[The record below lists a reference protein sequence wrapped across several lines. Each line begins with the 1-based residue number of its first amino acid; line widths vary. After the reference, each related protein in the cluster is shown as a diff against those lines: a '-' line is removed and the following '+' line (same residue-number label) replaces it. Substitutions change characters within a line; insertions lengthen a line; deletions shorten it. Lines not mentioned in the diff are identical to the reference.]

1 MAATKSAVGMFGT
14 KQGLTEAAVF
24 FAGGGIAGAIF
35 KKTAATTVFRA
46 VSTAEAADIASTGT
60 FRAVGS
66 VEGKYFYPT
75 LAQAQN
81 LVKLGWADSVVSA
94 RIPTSLITKFDTF
107 DDGSYGAAY
116 FVRQDLLSYF
126 KPGG

>member
-1 MAATKSAVGMFGT
+1 MFGT

-24 FAGGGIAGAIF
+24 FAGGGLAGALV
-35 KKTAATTVFRA
+35 KREGTTLVFRA
-46 VSTAEAADIASTGT
+46 VSTSEAGDIASTGT

-94 RIPTSLITKFDTF
+94 RIPTSLISKFDTF
-107 DDGSYGAAY
+107 PDGSLGTAY
-116 FVRQDLLSYF
+116 FATQDLLRYF
-126 KPGG
+126 TPGG